1 MRRYSRKKN
10 SVKVL
15 VAVAVVA
22 AAAFAASQYFMGSAN
37 MGPVIAKVNGE
48 KIYKSQIQ
56 QKLLGLL
63 SSPNQGGNLPDVDN
77 LPKEV
82 IEILAKEIYL
92 DDEIAKLAKK
102 EKLLKNPDVK
112 GRIHEAKNKILRQAF
127 VDSLIKNEVN
137 DEKISEK
144 YVELTNELQGKK
156 EYLVSHIV
164 IKSKDEALKI
174 SKELNSKKVR
184 FSDVARKKSLDQES
198 GAKGG
203 ELGYILEDNII
214 KEIAA
219 EIVKLKK
226 DEISAPIQTKFG
238 WHLVKFS
245 ATRDAKALPFEQV
258 KDNIK
263 EQLIENRLSEINA
276 KIMKDAKIEVLTS
289 KKEAEVTSDEKP
301 AVEPKEEVLNAPAS
315 EEKAVENSEE
325 EKATE
330 AKSEEKV
337 EEKTEKKDEVKKDEK
352 SHNKKSKNKKHR

>member
-1 MRRYSRKKN
+1 MRRSSRKKN
-10 SVKVL
+10 SIKIL
-15 VAVAVVA
+15 IAVTIVA
-22 AAAFAASQYFMGSAN
+22 ATAFGVSQYFVNSSN
-37 MGPVIAKVNGE
+37 MGPVVAKVNGE

-63 SSPNQGGNLPDVDN
+63 SSPNQGGNLPDVDS
-77 LPKEV
+77 LPNEV

-102 EKLLKNPDVK
+102 ENLLKNPEVK
-112 GRIHEAKNKILRQAF
+112 GRLHEAKNKILRQAF
-127 VDSLIKNEVN
+127 VDSLIKTEVN

-156 EYLVSHIV
+156 EYLISHIV
-164 IKSKDEALKI
+164 TKTKDDAEKI
-174 SKELNSKKVR
+174 AKELSSKKAK
-184 FSDVARKKSLDQES
+184 FSDAAKKKSLDQES

-214 KEIAA
+214 KEIAS

-226 DEISAPIQTKFG
+226 DEVSAPIQTKFG

-245 ATRDAKALPFEQV
+245 ETRDAKALPFEQV

-263 EQLIENRLSEINA
+263 EQLIENKLSEINA
-276 KIMKDAKIEVLTS
+276 EIMKDAKVEVLIS
-289 KKEAEVTSDEKP
+289 KKEAAVSSEEKP
-301 AVEPKEEVLNAPAS
+301 AQAAKEEVLSAPAS
-315 EEKAVENSEE
+315 EEKAVENSQE

-330 AKSEEKV
+330 AKS

-352 SHNKKSKNKKHR
+352 SHNKKSKNKNHR